1 MWSSIPELLMQCIK
15 LNHVSICYDD
25 DVSQS
30 VTLQGSDSLAH
41 SAHTEVDKFEAAK
54 RKLQEPHLQEF
65 PVTECKVIQGSLSR
79 CHVFSPGSEL
89 GGKNG
94 MFKTLICANRESNF
108 QERRM
113 ERWNLSRGAG

>member
-25 DVSQS
+25 D
-30 VTLQGSDSLAH
+30 
-41 SAHTEVDKFEAAK
+41 AK
-54 RKLQEPHLQEF
+54 KQRTIQ
-65 PVTECKVIQGSLSR
+65 VTELHDLPKPKGLPVEIIRILGLESTTTDIVNKMKWCQEIKT
-79 CHVFSPGSEL
+79 GSEL